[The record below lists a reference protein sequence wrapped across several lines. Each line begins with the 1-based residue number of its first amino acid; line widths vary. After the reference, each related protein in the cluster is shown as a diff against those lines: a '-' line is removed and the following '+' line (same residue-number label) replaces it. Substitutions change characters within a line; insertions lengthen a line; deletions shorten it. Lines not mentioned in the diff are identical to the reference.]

1 MSKTSLSKIAA
12 ILAMGVSL
20 CAAADNIVIPNLGTA
35 GVRGMTI
42 QAEKNYGEFFMRKA
56 NGAGIATADPVMNEY
71 IDTIGNK
78 LVINA
83 SNVYF
88 PFEFFFSSDKTL
100 NASAFLGGKVQI
112 NAGLF
117 HYTDSEDEF
126 ASVIA
131 HEISHVTQRHIAR
144 MIENQSDK
152 MPVSIASIIGS
163 IVIGLIN
170 PTVGAAALS
179 SATGYMAQ
187 SGINFTRDNESEAD
201 RIGLSLLYAAGYNP
215 MAMSDLF
222 RKLLSTQGSI
232 NSAYAMLIDHPL
244 SEVRVAESYNLA
256 KNLPKRTSSKNA
268 NFMMA
273 KARVDVRY
281 MGYDLKS
288 LKERLLKSSRVNPVY
303 KKYALALICFEERKF
318 EQALGYLDEI
328 GLAENDFV
336 LDLKTDIDLARGQG
350 ASAISRLK
358 SVYAYKKK
366 DSAIALNLANAY
378 IEAKQPSGAIPVLKD
393 FLISRPNHVLA
404 NSLLEKAYFE
414 KKDKC
419 NGFQYAAKG
428 QILKGNY
435 NQANA
440 FLTDAL
446 HVCKGNDREIVRAT
460 FKTFNDIRDFDSQFE
475 KSR

>member
-1 MSKTSLSKIAA
+1 MSKSHLSKITAVA
-12 ILAMGVSL
+12 SLLVSL
-20 CAAADNIVIPNLGTA
+20 SSAADNIVIPDLGTA
-35 GVRGMTI
+35 GVRGMTV

-71 IDTIGNK
+71 IDTIGNR

-88 PFEFFFSSDKTL
+88 PFEFFFSSDKSL
-100 NASAFLGGKVQI
+100 NAAAFLGGKVQI

-117 HYTDSEDEF
+117 HYTESEDEF
-126 ASVIA
+126 ASVVA
-131 HEISHVTQRHIAR
+131 HEVSHVTQRHIAR

-187 SGINFTRDNESEAD
+187 SGINFTRENESEAD
-201 RIGLSLLYAAGYNP
+201 RIGLSLLYSAGYNP

-222 RKLLSTQGSI
+222 RKLLSTQGNI

-244 SEVRVAESYNLA
+244 SEIRVAETFNLA
-256 KNLPKRTSSKNA
+256 KNLPKRSSSKNS

-288 LKERLLKSSRVNPVY
+288 LKERLIKSHKVNAVY
-303 KKYALALICFEERKF
+303 KNYALALISYEEKNF
-318 EQALGYLDEI
+318 EQALGYLEQI
-328 GLAENDFV
+328 GLNENDFV
-336 LDLKTDIDLARGQG
+336 LDLKTDIDLARGRGQ
-350 ASAISRLK
+350 SAIDRLK
-358 SVYAYKKK
+358 AVYAYKKK
-366 DSAIALNLANAY
+366 DSAIVLNLANAY
-378 IEAKQPSGAIPVLKD
+378 LEANQPKGAIPVLKD
-393 FLISRPNHVLA
+393 FLLARPNHLLA
-404 NSLLEKAYFE
+404 TDLLEKAYL
-414 KKDKC
+414 KNKDKC
-419 NGFQYAAKG
+419 SSYQYAAKG
-428 QILKGNY
+428 QILRGRY

-446 HVCKGNDREIVRAT
+446 HVCRGNEREIVRAT
-460 FKTFNDIRDFDSQFE
+460 FKTFNDLRDFDSQFE
-475 KSR
+475 KGH